1 MALTFPVLIRDEGG
15 QCVAETPALPGW
27 SVKGQE
33 VVALLALVRTALEEA
48 LEKNL
53 EPIGYEVSVPRDAQV
68 HEIVI
73 DEPSSWWW
81 KDPSE

>member
-15 QCVAETPALPGW
+15 QCVAEPPARPGW
-27 SVKGQE
+27 SVKGHE

-48 LEKNL
+48 LEESL
-53 EPIGYEVSVPRDAQV
+53 EPIGYEVSVSRNVQI
-68 HEIVI
+68 HEVVI